1 MAGQL
6 SSASLLGELHR
17 HSATRHENNAGKT
30 LEQHGLSCPVEVD
43 TVDIG
48 LEKPHPILR
57 ISNVLK
63 VLASHDKLSLLWG
76 SDDPNPTAA
85 LAKFWRRFR
94 THQGSHEVFV
104 QHAQQLHRTIPI
116 LLHADEGQ
124 TLKSAGIMVI
134 SWESPL
140 GLGVSTQ
147 DAPTD
152 MGLNYM
158 GSSFKTR
165 FLISVLLKRIY
176 LKKVK
181 ASLDNLVSEVAAELK
196 ALFFDGIEL
205 AHKGQN
211 MHFFVAFIGLKGDWP
226 IHQKLGH
233 LRRHFSRM
241 TKKDDDANAA
251 GICHL
256 CEAGKAGIPFHEVG
270 PRATWTRTYLI
281 SSPFLRPGPLAIVP
295 GATSRELM
303 FRFDPF
309 HTLHKG
315 CFAELAGSA
324 LVMISDYGL
333 VGSSGFDAQLASL
346 YELLKEFCTR
356 TKTPLHMD
364 GLTRNLLNFKRD
376 SDYPVGSWFK
386 GADTAAVLG
395 FLEEF
400 LGNYVASLSV
410 PDPYLESARDACRAA
425 NTFLR
430 TRFCEPFTD
439 MEFGFPVTLAL
450 WPQMPA
456 GRSFAVIWN

>member
-1 MAGQL
+1 MEYVGYDIWVPFAKLYPPNIWIVRVGWGNQSKVKQSCKVSDRLLCELASGFFEECSDVDPDMAGQL

-324 LVMISDYGL
+324 LVTSL
-333 VGSSGFDAQLASL
+333 VLEYRLGMRLGSIYRVIYMCIPIIRPMYMVGFQ
-346 YELLKEFCTR
+346 
-356 TKTPLHMD
+356 
-364 GLTRNLLNFKRD
+364 
-376 SDYPVGSWFK
+376 
-386 GADTAAVLG
+386 
-395 FLEEF
+395 
-400 LGNYVASLSV
+400 
-410 PDPYLESARDACRAA
+410 DPS
-425 NTFLR
+425 TLR
-430 TRFCEPFTD
+430 
-439 MEFGFPVTLAL
+439 L
-450 WPQMPA
+450 
-456 GRSFAVIWN
+456 